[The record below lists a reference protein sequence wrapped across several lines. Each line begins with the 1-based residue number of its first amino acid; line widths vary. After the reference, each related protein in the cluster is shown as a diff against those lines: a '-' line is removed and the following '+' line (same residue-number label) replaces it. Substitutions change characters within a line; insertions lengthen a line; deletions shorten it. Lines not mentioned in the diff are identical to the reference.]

1 MRRRSRRTKTRR
13 PRRLRRNPRRR
24 PPRPKPRSSV
34 VTSRDIKEAAEGLRG
49 IARRTPL
56 IYVEEL
62 GAHLKLENEQP
73 IGAFKIRGAYN
84 AIRKLADGARKRGV
98 ITFSSG
104 NHGQAVAYAAK
115 QFGVRAVIVMPE
127 TAPAIKVNGVKRWGG
142 EVVLA
147 GRTSEDRR
155 QAAEDIAAREGLAI
169 VPPFDHWDI
178 VAGQASVGLEI
189 AEDLPDARTVLVP
202 VGGGGLIAGVV
213 VGLAVAGSAA
223 MVWGVEPAGA
233 PKLKRSWEAGAPARL
248 DATASIADGLITL
261 TVGAIP
267 FSVLLA
273 HRDRVG
279 GVVLVEDDSIREAVH
294 FLHRCCDLSV
304 EPSGAATT
312 AALRSGA
319 LDPARPVV
327 LIVSGGNV
335 DPALFANKGSA

>member
-1 MRRRSRRTKTRR
+1 VLTAAEVRA
-13 PRRLRRNPRRR
+13 
-24 PPRPKPRSSV
+24 
-34 VTSRDIKEAAEGLRG
+34 AAEGLRG
-49 IARRTPL
+49 IAVRTPL
-56 IYVEEL
+56 RYVAAL
-62 GAHLKLENEQP
+62 DAWLKLENLQP
-73 IGAFKIRGAYN
+73 VGAFKIRGAYN
-84 AIRKLADGARKRGV
+84 AVRRLPFAVRKRGV
-98 ITFSSG
+98 ITYSSG
-104 NHGQAVAYAAK
+104 NHGQALAFAG
-115 QFGVRAVIVMPE
+115 QSFGVRTVVVMPE
-127 TAPAIKVNGVKRWGG
+127 TAPAIKVNGVKQWGG

-169 VPPFDHWDI
+169 VPPFDHRDI

-189 AEDLPDARTVLVP
+189 AEELPDARTVLVP

-319 LDPARPVV
+319 VDPPRPVALV
-327 LIVSGGNV
+327 VSGGNV
-335 DPALFANKGSA
+335 DPALLEKEGSG